1 MSFRNTW
8 GNLRSIERR
17 LVIGVGVLLFIVAN
31 IVWVVPRF
39 ADWGKTKGRL
49 ETARDTMKKYEQEI
63 SGANK
68 IKQSIAQLEKKG
80 GGVQQEDQA
89 NNFSRALQAQAV
101 QSGVNITGTS
111 KQQWKTNEFFV
122 ELIQTISVQSREE
135 NLVDF
140 LYNLSSGDS
149 MIRVRDLPLRP
160 DAPHQQLSGNI
171 KFVASYQKA
180 QKKGRETKP
189 AAGATPIAPKTETKP
204 ATPKKS

>member
-1 MSFRNTW
+1 MSFRSTW
-8 GNLRSIERR
+8 GNLRSFERR

-31 IVWVVPRF
+31 LVWVRPRF
-39 ADWGKTKGRL
+39 SDWGTTKKRV
-49 ETARDTMKKYEQEI
+49 ETARQTLRNFEKEI
-63 SGANK
+63 SGADK
-68 IKQSIAQLEKKG
+68 IKKSIALLEEKG

-89 NNFSRALQAQAV
+89 NNFSREIQAQAAE
-101 QSGVNITGTS
+101 SRVNITGTS

-135 NLVDF
+135 QLVDF

-160 DAPHQQLSGNI
+160 DAARQQLSGNI
-171 KFVASYQKA
+171 KFIASYQKTR
-180 QKKGRETKP
+180 KKRETKP
-189 AAGATPIAPKTETKP
+189 AAGTTQTAPKTETKP